1 MELQEMIYDR
11 LRSDEDIEEMTA
23 TFDGG
28 AAVFY
33 QMAAPQDDSRWGSAI
48 QYPRIDY
55 LLDMMDNPARNA
67 NGILTINVWCDTQ
80 LGVEPEE
87 IESRIKA
94 LLHASFAQA
103 DDYPYCFSWVRSD
116 AFEIKKQ
123 QEETVRVIGVTV
135 SFDVIACPKQETAYP
150 DPIKALNDWT
160 KEILPDATVICKDT
174 IEGWL
179 TPTSEKP
186 AVYWQV
192 VSEDIK
198 EQHFAYTWLN
208 FVAEGHVYAPTAD
221 DRLHT
226 MAILKT
232 AASLIGHV
240 EMEDGSPLL
249 QKNFESKPQLN
260 YPKVGQL
267 KFEGSFGILQPKS
280 HLSKGGTGKELK
292 GADFNLTISE

>member
-11 LRSDEDIEEMTA
+11 LRNDEDIESMTA
-23 TFDGG
+23 TYDDG

-33 QMAAPQDDSRWGSAI
+33 QMPAPQDDERWGSAI

-67 NGILTINVWCDTQ
+67 NGVLTINIWCDTQ
-80 LGVEPEE
+80 EGVEPED

-123 QEETVRVIGVTV
+123 QEETVRIIGVTV
-135 SFDVIACPKQETAYP
+135 SFDVIACPKQETTNP

-160 KEILPDATVICKDT
+160 KEILPDAKVICRDE
-174 IEGWL
+174 IDGWF
-179 TPTSEKP
+179 TPTKETP
-186 AVYWQV
+186 AVYWRV
-192 VSEDIK
+192 ASEDIK

-208 FVAEGHVYAPTAD
+208 ITAEGHVYAPTAD

-240 EMEDGSPLL
+240 TMEDGSPLL
-249 QKNFESKPQLN
+249 QKNFESKPSLN

-267 KFEGSFGILQPKS
+267 KFEGSFGILQQKS
-280 HLSKGGTGKELK
+280 HLSSGGTGREL
-292 GADFNLTISE
+292 GGPEYSFTN

>member
-11 LRSDEDIEEMTA
+11 LRNDEDIESMTA
-23 TFDGG
+23 SFDGG

-33 QMAAPQDDSRWGSAI
+33 QMASPQDDARWESAI

-67 NGILTINVWCDTQ
+67 NGTLIINIWCDTQ
-80 LGVEPEE
+80 GSTEPED
-87 IESRIKA
+87 IERRIKT

-103 DDYPYCFSWVRSD
+103 DDYPYCFSWNRSD

-123 QEETVRVIGVTV
+123 QEETVRIVGVTV
-135 SFDVIACPKQETAYP
+135 SFDVIACPKQETTCP

-160 KEILPDATVICKDT
+160 KEVLPDAKVICRDE
-174 IEGWL
+174 IEGWF
-179 TPTSEKP
+179 TPTKETP
-186 AVYWQV
+186 AVYWRMT
-192 VSEDIK
+192 SEDIK

-208 FVAEGHVYAPTAD
+208 MTAEGHVYAPTAD

-226 MAILKT
+226 MALLKT
-232 AASLIGHV
+232 AASLIGHIP
-240 EMEDGSPLL
+240 MEDGSPLL
-249 QKNFESKPQLN
+249 QQNFESKPQLN

-267 KFEGSFGILQPKS
+267 KFTGSFGILQPKS
-280 HLSKGGTGKELK
+280 HLSNCGTGRVL
-292 GADFNLTISE
+292 ADPNYGFTD